1 MTSDKKNIDLYRLMK
16 LILSDRKK
24 IIVYCLTGAIVG
36 TVIAF
41 SIPKIYKT
49 GVMLAPESSGAGLG
63 SGLSSMASL
72 VGLNKNILSGDDAI
86 FPEIYPDLM
95 QSTDFVV
102 SLFPV
107 KVKSADGN
115 INTTYYD
122 YMEKKQ
128 KISWWNYPKVWVI
141 ELVKK
146 IKGESGGGKKKID
159 PFRLTKDQ
167 ADIASNI
174 SGNIECNVD
183 KKTSVISIVVTD
195 QDPLISATMAD
206 SVKARLQVFITRYRT
221 NKARNDLVYMER
233 LFDETK
239 NDYIKA
245 RRKYAEFSDSNQD
258 VILQTVKAKEEELEN
273 EMQLRYNI
281 YTQVAEQLQ
290 PAKAKVQER
299 TPAFT
304 VVQSATVPVK
314 HSNRPKIFTLA
325 IYTMLAF
332 LIRVSM
338 LVYRNRE
345 TIF

>member
-107 KVKSADGN
+107 NVKSADVN

-122 YMEKKQ
+122 YM
-128 KISWWNYPKVWVI
+128 
-141 ELVKK
+141 
-146 IKGESGGGKKKID
+146 
-159 PFRLTKDQ
+159 
-167 ADIASNI
+167 
-174 SGNIECNVD
+174 
-183 KKTSVISIVVTD
+183 
-195 QDPLISATMAD
+195 
-206 SVKARLQVFITRYRT
+206 
-221 NKARNDLVYMER
+221 
-233 LFDETK
+233 
-239 NDYIKA
+239 
-245 RRKYAEFSDSNQD
+245 
-258 VILQTVKAKEEELEN
+258 
-273 EMQLRYNI
+273 
-281 YTQVAEQLQ
+281 
-290 PAKAKVQER
+290 
-299 TPAFT
+299 
-304 VVQSATVPVK
+304 
-314 HSNRPKIFTLA
+314 
-325 IYTMLAF
+325 
-332 LIRVSM
+332 
-338 LVYRNRE
+338 
-345 TIF
+345 